1 MRRCQYLLPWDKIQ
15 LSHLLDFFLSP
26 LMNSSLRTDEFL
38 TRSLILWMAVSVSSH
53 SASLEGPH
61 GTRVARHGVHG
72 RHERKC
78 GDQKCAG
85 RRRHCRQFGRR

>member
-1 MRRCQYLLPWDKIQ
+1 
-15 LSHLLDFFLSP
+15 
-26 LMNSSLRTDEFL
+26 MNSSLRTDEFL

-85 RRRHCRQFGRR
+85 RLRHCRQAGR